1 VAGDSGAR
9 VFRGFCGD
17 CGTHLS
23 SGSEDFAQS
32 KTLKIA
38 TLDDPG
44 RVSPVVHVW
53 TEKAIPWD
61 RTDDGLPRHPQQ
73 IAWADVERLW
83 AERREGST
91 R

>member
-1 VAGDSGAR
+1 

-44 RVSPVVHVW
+44 RVSPVVHVR